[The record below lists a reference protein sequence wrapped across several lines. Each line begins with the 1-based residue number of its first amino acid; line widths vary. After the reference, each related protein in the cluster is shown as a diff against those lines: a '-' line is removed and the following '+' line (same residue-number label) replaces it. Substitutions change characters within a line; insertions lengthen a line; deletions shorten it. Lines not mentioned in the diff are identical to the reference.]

1 MVGNEQV
8 ILEVKGLK
16 TYFRTSHGEVRAVD
30 GVDLSLSQGKT
41 LGLIGE
47 SGCGKTVTSLSIMQ
61 LIKSPPGKIAGGQ
74 IQFQGRDLIRL
85 SERELQQ
92 IRGNSIGMIFQEPM
106 TSLNPVF
113 TIGDQIMEPLMIH
126 RKTSRAEA
134 KEFTL
139 ELLYKVGI
147 PMPEMR
153 INEYPHQMSGGM
165 KQRVMIGMAIACGPK
180 VLIADEPTTALDVTM
195 QAQIIN
201 LLYDLQKEMGMSILL
216 ITHDLG
222 VIAEM
227 AHQVAVMYASKV
239 VEYASVEKL
248 FEQPLHPYTIGLF
261 ESLPNLGDRERKLQ
275 AIRGQV
281 PNPLNFPTGCKFW
294 PRCPYADQ
302 KCRELEPALESIDS
316 GRLVACWRVI
326 DKSSN
331 QPVYNPGKGDRER
344 SDRAQVAESAS
355 ATGALMEIKELK
367 KFFSVKR
374 NFWGRTQA
382 WLKAVD
388 GVSLSIKEGETLGL
402 VGESGCGKTT
412 VGRTILRL
420 IDATQGDVFF
430 EGASIFSLKS
440 SSLRRM
446 RQKMQII
453 FQDPYSSLNPR
464 MTVGNIVGEALTTHG
479 IAKGRERK
487 ELVENLFAK
496 VGLSPSYIKRYPHEF
511 SGGQRQRIGIARALA
526 LNPKFIVCDEVVSAL
541 DVSIQAQIM
550 NLLEKLQEENHLSYL
565 FIAHN
570 LAVVEYICNHIAVM
584 YLGQIVEQLPAR
596 ELVKNA
602 IHPYTRGLLYSNPVS
617 NPSLRGRAALLK
629 GDVPS
634 PIHLPPGCR
643 FHPRCAYA
651 EEKCRKKEPEL
662 VKREKDH
669 WVRCW
674 VC

>member
-1 MVGNEQV
+1 LRNDVMAGNGQV
-8 ILEVKGLK
+8 ILEMKGLK

-61 LIKSPPGKIAGGQ
+61 LLKSPPARIAGGQ

-126 RKTSRAEA
+126 RKTSRSEA
-134 KEFTL
+134 KELTL

-165 KQRVMIGMAIACGPK
+165 KQRVMIAMAIACGPK

-261 ESLPNLGDRERKLQ
+261 ESLPNLGDRERKLH
-275 AIRGQV
+275 AIHGQV
-281 PNPLNFPTGCKFW
+281 PNPLNFPLGCKFW

-302 KCRELEPALESIDS
+302 KCREREPALESID
-316 GRLVACWRVI
+316 
-326 DKSSN
+326 
-331 QPVYNPGKGDRER
+331 
-344 SDRAQVAESAS
+344 
-355 ATGALMEIKELK
+355 
-367 KFFSVKR
+367 
-374 NFWGRTQA
+374 
-382 WLKAVD
+382 
-388 GVSLSIKEGETLGL
+388 
-402 VGESGCGKTT
+402 
-412 VGRTILRL
+412 
-420 IDATQGDVFF
+420 
-430 EGASIFSLKS
+430 
-440 SSLRRM
+440 
-446 RQKMQII
+446 
-453 FQDPYSSLNPR
+453 
-464 MTVGNIVGEALTTHG
+464 
-479 IAKGRERK
+479 
-487 ELVENLFAK
+487 
-496 VGLSPSYIKRYPHEF
+496 
-511 SGGQRQRIGIARALA
+511 
-526 LNPKFIVCDEVVSAL
+526 
-541 DVSIQAQIM
+541 
-550 NLLEKLQEENHLSYL
+550 
-565 FIAHN
+565 
-570 LAVVEYICNHIAVM
+570 
-584 YLGQIVEQLPAR
+584 
-596 ELVKNA
+596 
-602 IHPYTRGLLYSNPVS
+602 
-617 NPSLRGRAALLK
+617 
-629 GDVPS
+629 
-634 PIHLPPGCR
+634 
-643 FHPRCAYA
+643 
-651 EEKCRKKEPEL
+651 
-662 VKREKDH
+662 
-669 WVRCW
+669 
-674 VC
+674 